1 MPRDSAAIDR
11 REQIL
16 AIATELFQKGF
27 RATSLDQVAAEM
39 GVTRPA
45 LYYYFRSKE
54 ELLAAIYDRGVGVL
68 IERASKLF
76 TERLPA
82 DVLLR
87 RLIEVHVGTM
97 LQERPIVRVYFQEKD
112 SLGKAASRSV
122 KAKEVAFTKMMAD
135 AIQAGQAEGVFRQ
148 GDPELIV
155 NAILGMLI
163 WVYQWY
169 RPDRHA
175 EEDIG
180 ETFWQ
185 LLAGGL
191 VLKPAAAGSRDRRRH
206 VAGVSSGL
214 RRRRPGRSPPPAAR
228 SRRARAGRRADARG
242 ATPRRR
248 GDRRA

>member
-1 MPRDSAAIDR
+1 MARDATAVDR

-16 AIATELFQKGF
+16 EIATELFQKGF

-68 IERASKLF
+68 IERASPLF
-76 TERLPA
+76 AQNLPP
-82 DVLLR
+82 DILLR
-87 RLIEVHVGTM
+87 RLIEVHVRTM
-97 LQERPIVRVYFQEKD
+97 LQEGPIVRVYFQEKD
-112 SLGKAASRSV
+112 SLGKAASSSV

-135 AIQAGQAEGVFRQ
+135 AIKAGQAQGLFRA

-169 RPDRHA
+169 RPERHA
-175 EEDIG
+175 EADIG

-191 VLKPAAAGSRDRRRH
+191 VSKEGSGHRATVATVPAQ
-206 VAGVSSGL
+206 L
-214 RRRRPGRSPPPAAR
+214 
-228 SRRARAGRRADARG
+228 RARKRRTG
-242 ATPRRR
+242 
-248 GDRRA
+248 

>member
-1 MPRDSAAIDR
+1 MRDSSVVDR

-16 AIATELFQKGF
+16 EIATELFQKGF
-27 RATSLDQVAAEM
+27 RATSLDEVAAEM

-45 LYYYFRSKE
+45 LYYYFRPKE

-68 IERASKLF
+68 IERASPLF
-76 TERLPA
+76 AQNLPP

-87 RLIEVHVGTM
+87 RLIEVHVRTM
-97 LQERPIVRVYFQEKD
+97 LQEGPIVRVYFQEKD
-112 SLGKAASRSV
+112 SLAKAASNSV

-135 AIQAGQAEGVFRQ
+135 AIKAGQAMGVFRE

-155 NAILGMLI
+155 NAVLGMLI

-169 RPDRHA
+169 RPERHA
-175 EEDIG
+175 EADIG

-191 VLKPAAAGSRDRRRH
+191 VQRKGGRRSPSA
-206 VAGVSSGL
+206 VAVPVRLAPPKRTRRVSSG
-214 RRRRPGRSPPPAAR
+214 RP
-228 SRRARAGRRADARG
+228 
-242 ATPRRR
+242 
-248 GDRRA
+248 

>member
-1 MPRDSAAIDR
+1 VAREPATINR

-16 AIATELFQKGF
+16 EIATHLFQKGF

-68 IERASKLF
+68 IDRASALF
-76 TERLPA
+76 AEQLPPDA
-82 DVLLR
+82 LLR
-87 RLIEVHVGTM
+87 KLIQVHVRTM

-112 SLGKAASRSV
+112 SLGNAASQSV
-122 KAKEVAFTKMMAD
+122 KSKEVAFTKMMAS
-135 AIQAGQAEGVFRQ
+135 AIKAGQAQGIFRP

-163 WVYQWY
+163 WVYEWY
-169 RPDRHA
+169 RPERHA
-175 EEDIG
+175 EKDIG
-180 ETFWQ
+180 EVFWQ

-191 VLKPAAAGSRDRRRH
+191 VSGSTESHGPLLADNAPLRDGTSPVAQKRR
-206 VAGVSSGL
+206 L
-214 RRRRPGRSPPPAAR
+214 RRAAN
-228 SRRARAGRRADARG
+228 G
-242 ATPRRR
+242 
-248 GDRRA
+248 

>member
-1 MPRDSAAIDR
+1 MPRDPATVDR

-45 LYYYFRSKE
+45 IYYYFRSKE

-68 IERASKLF
+68 IERASPLF
-76 TERLPA
+76 AENLPP

-87 RLIEVHVGTM
+87 RLIEVHVRTM

-112 SLGKAASRSV
+112 SLGEAASRSV

-135 AIQAGQAEGVFRQ
+135 AIQAGQGRGVFRE

-169 RPDRHA
+169 RPERHA
-175 EEDIG
+175 EADIA
-180 ETFWQ
+180 EMFWQ

-191 VLKPAAAGSRDRRRH
+191 VLKPATANAAYRKAVSARVRGRPPGINGKTRRS
-206 VAGVSSGL
+206 AG
-214 RRRRPGRSPPPAAR
+214 
-228 SRRARAGRRADARG
+228 
-242 ATPRRR
+242 
-248 GDRRA
+248 